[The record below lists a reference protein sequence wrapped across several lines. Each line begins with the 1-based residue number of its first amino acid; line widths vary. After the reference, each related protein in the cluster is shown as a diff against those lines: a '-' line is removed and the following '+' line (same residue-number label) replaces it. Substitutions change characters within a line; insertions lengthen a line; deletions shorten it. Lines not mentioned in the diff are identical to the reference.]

1 MTQTLSLRSLRSS
14 RWFAAAAIVLSAS
27 LAAPLAGCSGKGSDS
42 AASAPKAGS
51 MPSGETWTGV
61 YFHPVFGYLHL
72 VENGTNIVG
81 RWKRADESAWGELE
95 GTVEGNIIRYK
106 WVEHKI
112 GLVGAASSSKGKGWF
127 QYQAAKEE
135 KGSAEIDG
143 KFGLEDGPE
152 DADWHSVKQQR
163 MTPNLDSINGDTAG
177 APSAGG
183 GWQ

>member
-1 MTQTLSLRSLRSS
+1 MKRSLSSLRSPR
-14 RWFAAAAIVLSAS
+14 LSAAFAVALS
-27 LAAPLAGCSGKGSDS
+27 ALVAAPLAGCKGGADS
-42 AASAPKAGS
+42 AAGAPKAGE
-51 MPSGETWTGV
+51 MPAGESWQGV
-61 YFHPVFGYLHL
+61 YFHPIFGHLHL
-72 VENGTNIVG
+72 VEQGTNIVG